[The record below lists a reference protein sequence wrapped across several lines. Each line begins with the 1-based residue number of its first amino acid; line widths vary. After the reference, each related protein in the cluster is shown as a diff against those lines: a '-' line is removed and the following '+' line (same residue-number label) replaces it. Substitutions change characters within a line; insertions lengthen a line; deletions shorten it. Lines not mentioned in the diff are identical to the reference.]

1 MDTRDDHPRLR
12 IDRPRIRAAHEGRL
26 AEWPRERRP
35 LTVRAE
41 VEVVENQRK
50 TARVGPFVIES
61 DEGAIVGGDATAPTP
76 LSLFISAV
84 GFAILTDLVRAF
96 AVHDLEV
103 DDLRLEIE
111 ADFPL
116 GAKYGDEPI
125 GVEASEVRY
134 TVDVRSGAARAAVE
148 AAIEWAE
155 RYCHAVHSLRQPV
168 AVTGRYRVDGEPLIT
183 TG

>member
-1 MDTRDDHPRLR
+1 MDTQDEHPRLR

-35 LTVRAE
+35 LTIRAE
-41 VEVVENQRK
+41 VEVLENHRK
-50 TARVGPFVIES
+50 SARIGAFVVES
-61 DEGAIVGGDATAPTP
+61 DEPPVVGGDGTAPTP
-76 LSLFISAV
+76 LSFFISAV
-84 GFAILTDLVRAF
+84 GFAVLTDLVRSF

-116 GAKYGDEPI
+116 GAKYGGEQI
-125 GVEASEVRY
+125 GVEASGVRY
-134 TVDVRSGAARAAVE
+134 TVDVRSSAPREAVE
-148 AAIEWAE
+148 AAIAWAE
-155 RYCHAVHSLRQPV
+155 RSCHAVHSLRQPV
-168 AVTGRYRVDGEPLIT
+168 PVTGRYRLDGEPLVT

>member
-1 MDTRDDHPRLR
+1 MDVRDDQPRLR
-12 IDRPRIRAAHEGRL
+12 IDRQRIRAAHERRL

-35 LTVRAE
+35 LTIRSE
-41 VEVVENQRK
+41 LQVVENQRK
-50 TARVGPFVIES
+50 TARVGAFVIES
-61 DEGAIVGGDATAPTP
+61 DEGAIVGGEGTAPTP

-84 GFAILTDLVRAF
+84 GFAVLTDLVRAF
-96 AVHDLEV
+96 ALHDLGV
-103 DDLRLEIE
+103 SDLRLEIE

-134 TVDVRSGAARAAVE
+134 TVHVRSDAEREAVE

-155 RYCHAVHSLRQPV
+155 RYCHAVQSLRQPV
-168 AVTGRYRVDGEPLIT
+168 PVTGRYRVNGEPIIT